1 MDEIIYKEESYKIVG
16 VCMDVHRELGSGFL
30 EIVYKDAIQHELNLR
45 KIK

>member
-30 EIVYKDAIQHELNLR
+30 EIVYKDAIE
-45 KIK
+45 IE